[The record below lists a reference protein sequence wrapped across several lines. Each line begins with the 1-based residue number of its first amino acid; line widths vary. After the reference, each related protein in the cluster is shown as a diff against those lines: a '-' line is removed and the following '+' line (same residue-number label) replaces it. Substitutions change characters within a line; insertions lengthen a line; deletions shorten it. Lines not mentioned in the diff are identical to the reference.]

1 MPHAS
6 RDALQRLL
14 RPKTIAVVGGR
25 EAAIVAE
32 QCDRLGYE
40 GAIWPVSL
48 KRDSI
53 AGRDCLRRLED
64 LPEAPD
70 AVFIAIPAEPTIE
83 AVEAIA
89 GTGAGGIVCF
99 ASGFREIGGAGVER
113 QERLVAAAGA
123 MPVIG
128 PNCHGFINYLDG
140 AALWPD
146 QHGGARTARGVA
158 LITQSG
164 NMAINLSMQRR
175 SLELAYL
182 VTLGNQAAIGFSEC
196 IEALVTDGR
205 VTAIGLHVEGL
216 SDIGAFERAAAA
228 ARAAG
233 IPLVAL
239 KTGRSVKGA
248 EIALS
253 HTASLAGPDRLYDAM
268 FERLGV
274 ARVHTVPELLE
285 TLKLLSVGG
294 PLPGSRVCSM
304 SCSGG
309 EASLMADLAE
319 GREVEFPP
327 MAADHRERVAA
338 TLGELVSVSNPLDYH
353 TFIWG
358 QEDRLAATFTAMMS
372 GGYDLSMV
380 VLDFPRRDRC
390 DDADWW
396 ATVNAIVHAARAT
409 GGRAAVLA
417 SMQECL
423 PEDVGAH
430 LAERGVAPMMGMAE
444 CLVAIEAAAR
454 IGRGHAGGE
463 PPALLH
469 PGPPDVFRSGPS
481 GRGASRV
488 YDEWESKRM
497 LAARGLAVPEGAL
510 VISATEAVA
519 AAGALG
525 WPVAVKAVSA
535 EIAHKT
541 EAGAVALNLFD
552 ADAVDAA
559 ATRMLAISKRVL
571 VEKMVTGGVAE
582 LIVGIDRDALFGP
595 YLVVGFG
602 GVLVELIND
611 SRILLL
617 PTSRERVQAA
627 LQSLK
632 TAPML
637 QGYRGRPIADMDA
650 ALDAIM
656 AVADFAG
663 EHADTIL
670 ELDINPLI
678 VRAEGKGAVAADALI
693 RLAEPE

>member
-1 MPHAS
+1 MRAAGNAMTS
-6 RDALQRLL
+6 LQRLL
-14 RPKTIAVVGGR
+14 RPKTIAIVGGR
-25 EAAIVAE
+25 EAEIVAE

-40 GAIWPVSL
+40 GTIWPVSP

-83 AVEAIA
+83 AVEVLA

-99 ASGFREIGGAGVER
+99 ASGFREVGGAGIER
-113 QERLVAAAGA
+113 QERLVTAAGA
-123 MPVIG
+123 KPMMG
-128 PNCHGFINYLDG
+128 PNCHGFVNYLDG

-146 QHGGARTARGVA
+146 QHGGERVERGVA
-158 LITQSG
+158 IVTQSG
-164 NMAINLSMQRR
+164 NIAINLSMQQR

-182 VTLGNQAAIGFSEC
+182 VTLGNQAAIGIPEC
-196 IEALVTDGR
+196 IEALAADQR

-216 SDIGAFERAAAA
+216 GDIGAFERAAAA

-233 IPLVAL
+233 VPIVAL
-239 KTGRSVKGA
+239 KTGRSIKGA

-253 HTASLAGPDRLYDAM
+253 HTASLAGPDGLYDAL

-274 ARVHTVPELLE
+274 ARVHTIPELLE

-294 PLPGSRVCSM
+294 PLAGNRVCSM

-309 EASLMADLAE
+309 EATLMADLAE
-319 GREVEFPP
+319 GRAVEFPP
-327 MAADHRERVAA
+327 MAPDHRERVAA
-338 TLGELVSVSNPLDYH
+338 TLNELVSVSNPLDYH

-358 QEDRLAATFTAMMS
+358 QEDQLAATFTAMMS

-380 VLDFPRRDRC
+380 VLDFPRRSRC
-390 DDADWW
+390 NDEDWW
-396 ATVNAIVHAARAT
+396 STVNAVVHAAQAT

-430 LAERGVAPMMGMAE
+430 LTEQGVAPMMGMAE
-444 CLVAIEAAAR
+444 TLTAIEAAAR
-454 IGRGHAGGE
+454 IGQVQANGE

-469 PGPPDVFRSGPS
+469 PALPAHDG
-481 GRGASRV
+481 SRV

-497 LAARGLAVPEGAL
+497 LAARGLAVPEAAL
-510 VISATEAVA
+510 VTSATEAVA
-519 AAGALG
+519 AAEALG
-525 WPVAVKAVSA
+525 YPVAVKAVSA

-541 EAGAVALNLFD
+541 EAGAVALNLID
-552 ADAVDAA
+552 ADAVDEA
-559 ATRMLAISKRVL
+559 ATRMLGISGRVL
-571 VEKMVTGGVAE
+571 VEKMVTDGVAE
-582 LIVGIDRDALFGP
+582 LIVGIDRDAQFGP

-611 SRILLL
+611 SRTLLL
-617 PTSRERVQAA
+617 PTDRDQVLAA

-637 QGYRGRPIADMDA
+637 TGYRGLPVADMDA
-650 ALDAIM
+650 AVDAIM
-656 AVADFAG
+656 AIAAFAD
-663 EHADTIL
+663 EHAANIL
-670 ELDINPLI
+670 ELDVNPLI
-678 VRAEGKGAVAADALI
+678 VRPIGEGAIAADALI

>member
-1 MPHAS
+1 MS
-6 RDALQRLL
+6 ALQRLL
-14 RPKTIAVVGGR
+14 RPKSIAVVGGR

-40 GAIWPVSL
+40 GTIWPVNP

-64 LPEAPD
+64 LPEPPD

-113 QERLVAAAGA
+113 QERLVAAAGPLP
-123 MPVIG
+123 MIG
-128 PNCHGFINYLDG
+128 PNCHGFVNYLDG

-146 QHGGARTARGVA
+146 QHGGTRTARGVA

-182 VTLGNQAAIGFSEC
+182 VTLGNQAAIGIPEC
-196 IEALVTDGR
+196 IEALVTDER

-216 SDIGAFERAAAA
+216 SDIAAFERAAAA
-228 ARAAG
+228 ARSAG

-239 KTGRSVKGA
+239 KAGRSVKGA

-253 HTASLAGPDRLYDAM
+253 HTASLAGPDRLYDAL

-294 PLPGSRVCSM
+294 PLAGNRLCSM

-319 GREVEFPP
+319 TREVEFP
-327 MAADHRERVAA
+327 AIQAGHRERVAA
-338 TLGELVSVSNPLDYH
+338 TLGELVSISNPLDYH

-358 QEDRLAATFTAMMS
+358 QEDRLAATFSAMMS
-372 GGYDLSMV
+372 GGYDLSLV
-380 VLDFPRRDRC
+380 ILDFPRRDRC

-396 ATVNAIVHAARAT
+396 ATVNAVVHAAQAT

-430 LAERGVAPMMGMAE
+430 LSERGVAPMMGMAE
-444 CLVAIEAAAR
+444 TLVAIEAAAR
-454 IGRGHAGGE
+454 IGRARADGE

-469 PGPPDVFRSGPS
+469 PGAPAHG
-481 GRGASRV
+481 GSRV
-488 YDEWESKRM
+488 YDEWQSKRM
-497 LAARGLAVPEGAL
+497 LAAHGLGVPQGAL
-510 VISATEAVA
+510 VASATEAVA
-519 AAGALG
+519 AAEALG

-541 EAGAVALNLFD
+541 EAGAIALNLAD
-552 ADAVDAA
+552 GDAVDAA
-559 ATRMLAISKRVL
+559 ATRMLAISDRVL

-602 GVLVELIND
+602 GVLVELID
-611 SRILLL
+611 DCRTLLL
-617 PTSRERVQAA
+617 PTSRERVRAA

-637 QGYRGRPIADMDA
+637 QGYRGLPVADTDA
-650 ALDAIM
+650 AVDAIM
-656 AVADFAG
+656 AVAEFAS
-663 EHADTIL
+663 EHAANIL
-670 ELDINPLI
+670 ELDVNPLI
-678 VRAEGKGAVAADALI
+678 VRPIGEGAIAADALI